1 MDEDQHTEAKPDD
14 PQITD
19 NNDSLHKDLDN
30 AMSLNHLSDANHSLS
45 EDVLGIIAA
54 KEKINN

>member
-1 MDEDQHTEAKPDD
+1 MEISVEKD
-14 PQITD
+14 
-19 NNDSLHKDLDN
+19 NDSLYKDLDN

-54 KEKINN
+54 KEKISN